1 MNRMEVIVGE
11 TIDGFLIEER
21 LHVGG
26 MAIIFRASHPDVD
39 GPVLFK
45 VPKIEDGDDPTVIV
59 GFEMEMMILPRLSGV
74 HVPKLYAVGDYARRP
89 YIAMEFVKGETLY
102 PTFEKSPL
110 PPMDVAAIGAKV
122 ATALVDLHR
131 QKVIHHDIKPSNIV
145 IRETGEA
152 CLIDFG
158 LSRHL
163 GMPDLLEAEFRL
175 PMGTAPYISP
185 EQIRQYRSDPRSDIF
200 SLGVL
205 LYHLATGERP
215 FGLPRSQQALK
226 TRLWRDPVPPRKI
239 RPDVPPWLQEI
250 VLRCLEVDPTKRY
263 QTPAR
268 LAFALK
274 NPDAVLLTARAEKMK
289 RDPLP
294 TAFRRW
300 LRARAL
306 PPPEPSPY
314 VADAGSIVV
323 VAVDL
328 QEGFEYL
335 AEALR
340 IQTQRALSSA
350 GDVRLAC
357 INVLKLSAVF
367 VNDPFD
373 AEGRNIHVQRLVELK
388 DWARP
393 FGMATEKISFHV
405 LEHMDPAEAILEFA
419 EKNYADQ
426 ILMGARGS
434 SNMRRFLG
442 SVSSQVAARAPCTV
456 TLVRAQA
463 PSAAKQETADVAG
476 EPGAGVAAVAE

>member
-1 MNRMEVIVGE
+1 MNKTDVNVGE
-11 TIDGFLIEER
+11 TIDGYHIDER
-21 LHVGG
+21 IHIGG
-26 MAIIFRASHPDVD
+26 MAIIFRASHPDID

-45 VPKIEDGDDPTVIV
+45 VPKILDGDDPTVIV

-74 HVPKLYAVGDYARRP
+74 HVPKVYSVGDYASRP

-102 PTFEKSPL
+102 PTFERSPI
-110 PPMDVAAIGAKV
+110 PVMDVAQIGAKV

-131 QKVIHHDIKPSNIV
+131 QKVIHFDLKPSNIM
-145 IRETGEA
+145 IRDTGEA
-152 CLIDFG
+152 CFVDFG

-163 GMPDLLEAEFRL
+163 EMPDLLEAEFHL

-185 EQIRQYRSDPRSDIF
+185 EQVRQNRSDPRSDIF

-215 FGLPRSQQALK
+215 FGLPRSQQALR
-226 TRLWRDPVPPRKI
+226 TRLWRDPVPPRRI
-239 RPDVPPWLQEI
+239 RPEIPVWLQEI
-250 VLRCLEVDPTKRY
+250 ILRCLEVDPGKRY

-268 LAFALK
+268 LAFALQ
-274 NPDAVLLTARAEKMK
+274 NPDAVNLTARAEKMK

-294 TAFRRW
+294 VAMRRW
-300 LRARAL
+300 LRTRAL

-314 VADAGSIVV
+314 IAEAGAIVV

-328 QEGFEYL
+328 SEEFEYL

-340 IQTQRALSSA
+340 IQTQRALASI

-393 FGMATEKISFHV
+393 FGMSTDKISFHV
-405 LEHMDPAEAILEFA
+405 LEHMDAAEAILEFA
-419 EKNYADQ
+419 EKNHADQ
-426 ILMGARGS
+426 ILMGARGNS
-434 SNMRRFLG
+434 QMRRFLG
-442 SVSSQVAARAPCTV
+442 SVSAEVAARASCTV
-456 TLVRAQA
+456 TLVRADN
-463 PSAAKQETADVAG
+463 PGRIKQETTAALAAG
-476 EPGAGVAAVAE
+476 GAI

>member
-1 MNRMEVIVGE
+1 MNRTDVNVGE
-11 TIDGFLIEER
+11 TIDGYHIDER
-21 LHVGG
+21 IHVGG
-26 MAIIFRASHPDVD
+26 MAIIFRASHTDIE

-45 VPKIEDGDDPTVIV
+45 VPKILDGEDPTVIV

-74 HVPKLYAVGDYARRP
+74 HVPKVFSVGDYASRP

-102 PTFEKSPL
+102 PTFERSPI
-110 PPMDVAAIGAKV
+110 PVMDVAVIGAKV

-131 QKVIHHDIKPSNIV
+131 QKVIHFDLKPSNIM
-145 IRETGEA
+145 IRENGEA
-152 CLIDFG
+152 CFIDFG

-163 GMPDLLEAEFRL
+163 EMPDLLEAEFHL

-185 EQIRQYRSDPRSDIF
+185 EQVRQNRSDPRSDIF

-215 FGLPRSQQALK
+215 FGLPRSQQALR
-226 TRLWRDPVPPRKI
+226 TRLWRDPLPPRRI
-239 RPDVPPWLQEI
+239 RPDIPVWLQEI
-250 VLRCLEVDPTKRY
+250 ILRCLEVDPGKRY

-268 LAFALK
+268 LAFALQ
-274 NPDAVLLTARAEKMK
+274 NPDAVNLTARAEKMK

-294 TAFRRW
+294 VTMRRW
-300 LRARAL
+300 LRTRAL

-314 VADAGSIVV
+314 VAEAGAIVV

-328 QEGFEYL
+328 SEEFEYL

-340 IQTQRALSSA
+340 IQTQRALASI

-367 VNDPFD
+367 INDPFD
-373 AEGRNIHVQRLVELK
+373 SEGRNIHVQRLVELK

-393 FGMATEKISFHV
+393 FGMSTDKISYHV

-419 EKNYADQ
+419 DKNHADQ

-434 SNMRRFLG
+434 SQMRRFLG
-442 SVSSQVAARAPCTV
+442 SVSAEVAARAPCTV
-456 TLVRAQA
+456 TLVRADNPGNA
-463 PSAAKQETADVAG
+463 KAEPASALASR
-476 EPGAGVAAVAE
+476 GAA

>member
-1 MNRMEVIVGE
+1 MNKTDVNVGE
-11 TIDGFLIEER
+11 TIDGYYIEER
-21 LHVGG
+21 IHVGG
-26 MAIIFRASHPDVD
+26 MALIFRASHPDVD

-45 VPKIEDGDDPTVIV
+45 VPKILDGDDPTVIV

-74 HVPKLYAVGDYARRP
+74 HVPKVYGVGDYASRP

-102 PTFEKSPL
+102 PTFERSPI
-110 PPMDVAAIGAKV
+110 PVMDVAQIGAKV

-131 QKVIHHDIKPSNIV
+131 QKVIHFDLKPSNIM

-152 CLIDFG
+152 CFVDFG

-163 GMPDLLEAEFRL
+163 EMPDLLEAEFHL

-185 EQIRQYRSDPRSDIF
+185 EQVRQNRSDPRSDIF

-215 FGLPRSQQALK
+215 FGLPRSQQALR
-226 TRLWRDPVPPRKI
+226 TRLWRDPLPPRKI
-239 RPDVPPWLQEI
+239 RPDIPVWLQEI
-250 VLRCLEVDPTKRY
+250 ILRCLEVDPGKRY

-268 LAFALK
+268 LAFALQ
-274 NPDAVLLTARAEKMK
+274 NPDAVNLTARAEKMN
-289 RDPLP
+289 RDPLLV
-294 TAFRRW
+294 ALRRW
-300 LRARAL
+300 LRTRAL
-306 PPPEPSPY
+306 PPPAPSPY
-314 VADAGSIVV
+314 IAEAGAIVV

-328 QEGFEYL
+328 SEEFDYL

-340 IQTQRALSSA
+340 VQTQRALASI

-373 AEGRNIHVQRLVELK
+373 SEGRNIHVQRLVELK
-388 DWARP
+388 DWARS
-393 FGMATEKISFHV
+393 FGMSTDKISFHV

-419 EKNYADQ
+419 DKNHADQ
-426 ILMGARGS
+426 ILMGARGNS
-434 SNMRRFLG
+434 QMRRFLG
-442 SVSSQVAARAPCTV
+442 SVSAEVAARAPCTV
-456 TLVRAQA
+456 TLVRADNPGRA
-463 PSAAKQETADVAG
+463 KLETPAALAAG
-476 EPGAGVAAVAE
+476 GAA